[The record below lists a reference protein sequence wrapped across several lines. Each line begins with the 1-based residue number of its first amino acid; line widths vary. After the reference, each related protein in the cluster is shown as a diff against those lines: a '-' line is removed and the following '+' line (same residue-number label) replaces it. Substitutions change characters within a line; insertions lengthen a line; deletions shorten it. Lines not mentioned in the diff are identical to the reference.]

1 MAEGGEGFLAVF
13 SLDLST
19 LLYATYI
26 GGSGADENRAI
37 DVSASGDII
46 FGGQTTSTNFDLLNA
61 ADSQKNGQYAGFLTR
76 LVFANQPPTAVD
88 DTFLGHGHGVI
99 GGNVLLNDHDND
111 AGMLV
116 GILSAVAANFTT
128 SAGGVVDVAA
138 DGHFTYHPS
147 AGYVGSDQ
155 FTYSIV
161 DGQGGGD
168 SATVS
173 LTIDLLQV
181 SGTAGI
187 DRLNGPLTGSFRLM
201 GYDGNDTLVGSSN
214 GSSMLVGGAGDDS
227 YVIYNAGDVVL
238 ENAGE
243 GTDLAYAYVNYTLP
257 DNVDSGHAMIPGI
270 TLRGNTGGNKLSG
283 AAGNDTFHGAG
294 GDDDLAGNGGNDS
307 LFGDDGLD
315 RLLEPDPKDIERYQ
329 HVVIHAVFAKR
340 WSRAWHGLVSPGASI
355 AGRVCV
361 IQAI

>member
-1 MAEGGEGFLAVF
+1 M
-13 SLDLST
+13 
-19 LLYATYI
+19 
-26 GGSGADENRAI
+26 
-37 DVSASGDII
+37 
-46 FGGQTTSTNFDLLNA
+46 NA
-61 ADSQKNGQYAGFLTR
+61 ADSQKNAQYGAFIK
-76 LVFANQPPTAVD
+76 LVFADQPPTAED

-99 GGNVLLNDHDND
+99 GGNVLLNNHDND
-111 AGMLV
+111 AGMLA
-116 GILSAVAANFTT
+116 GILSAVAASFTT

-168 SATVS
+168 SATVN

-181 SGTAGI
+181 NGTAGI

-294 GDDDLAGNGGNDS
+294 GDDDLAGNGAMTRCSAMTALTGS
-307 LFGDDGLD
+307 
-315 RLLEPDPKDIERYQ
+315 
-329 HVVIHAVFAKR
+329 
-340 WSRAWHGLVSPGASI
+340 
-355 AGRVCV
+355 
-361 IQAI
+361 